1 MVRHAGPECAAAHAR
16 TSTSVPCASSAAG
29 CTVRMIA
36 RMPSLP
42 PSTWAAV
49 AGGLLLLAVV
59 LLVLLLVT
67 VRRLRAERRRAP
79 GSDQDVAR
87 LRVAVA
93 DQRARLRII
102 RELHDVAVHRV
113 SAMIAQA
120 DGARYAG
127 GTDPSAAV
135 RAAQT
140 IAETGRATLA
150 DLRRVMTLVRESE
163 AESAPEPHLASM
175 RELVATMRDAGLDV
189 TVEER
194 GEPYD
199 LNSGAE
205 LAVHRILQEALANA
219 LEHGG
224 DGTEVHVVLTWTSA
238 GLAMQ
243 VDDNGFR
250 NAVLLRGL
258 SPDDAAAELAYGVED
273 DLRSLT
279 QVLTGPGIHEMRAR
293 AELYGGSLTASETPG
308 VGFSI
313 SATFPSIRFHNG
325 VHGVDL
331 SRR

>member
-1 MVRHAGPECAAAHAR
+1 
-16 TSTSVPCASSAAG
+16 
-29 CTVRMIA
+29 
-36 RMPSLP
+36 MPSLP
-42 PSTWAAV
+42 QTLWLAV
-49 AGGLLLLAVV
+49 TGVLLVVVVV
-59 LLVLLLVT
+59 LLALLLVT
-67 VRRLRAERRRAP
+67 LRRLRAERRAAAEDDRYTALLQV
-79 GSDQDVAR
+79 S
-87 LRVAVA
+87 VA
-93 DQRARLRII
+93 DHSGRLRII

-127 GTDPSAAV
+127 VADPTAAV

-163 AESAPEPHLASM
+163 AEAAPQPRLKST
-175 RELVATMRDAGLDV
+175 RELFATMRDAGLAV
-189 TVEER
+189 VVEEH
-194 GEPYD
+194 GDAYD

-205 LAVHRILQEALANA
+205 LAVYRILQEALSNS
-219 LEHGG
+219 LQYGG
-224 DGTEVHVVLTWTSA
+224 DGTEVRVGFTWTAS
-238 GLAMQ
+238 GLAVK
-243 VDDNGFR
+243 VDDDGFR
-250 NAVLLRGL
+250 NAVLRRGL
-258 SPDDAAAELAYGVED
+258 SPDDAAAELSYGVEE

-279 QVLTGPGIHEMRAR
+279 QEFAGAGIQEMRAR
-293 AELYGGSLTASETPG
+293 TELFGGTLTATEMPG